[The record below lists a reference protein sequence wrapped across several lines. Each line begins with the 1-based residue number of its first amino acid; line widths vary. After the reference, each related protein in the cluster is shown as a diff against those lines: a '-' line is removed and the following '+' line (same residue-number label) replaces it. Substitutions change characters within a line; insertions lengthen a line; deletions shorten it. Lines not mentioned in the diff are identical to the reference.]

1 MTNQELINKAKSVAI
16 TKQITEETI
25 VGEVGAALITDK
37 GNIYTGVSI
46 HAPSGLGF
54 CGESSA
60 IAAMITNGEN
70 RIKTIVATDGQGNVY
85 SPCGR
90 CREMIRQINK
100 QNMDAKII
108 LADKTVKLSDLLPNP
123 Y

>member
-1 MTNQELINKAKSVAI
+1 MNNEELIAKAKSVAI
-16 TKQITEETI
+16 TKQVADETI
-25 VGEVGAALITDK
+25 VGEVGAALITDR
-37 GNIYTGVSI
+37 GNVYTGVSI

-54 CGESSA
+54 CGEASA
-60 IAAMITNGEN
+60 IAAMVTNGEN
-70 RIKTIVATDGQGNVY
+70 RIKAIVATDGQGNVY

-100 QNMDAKII
+100 ANMDTDVI
-108 LADKTVKLSDLLPNP
+108 LANKVLKLKDLLPEP

>member
-1 MTNQELINKAKSVAI
+1 MANEELIEKAKSVA
-16 TKQITEETI
+16 KQRQVSEETI
-25 VGEVGAALITDK
+25 VGEVGSALITDK
-37 GNIYTGVSI
+37 GNVYAGASI

-60 IAAMITNGEN
+60 IASMVTAGEN
-70 RIKTIVATDGQGNVY
+70 RIKTIVASDGKGNIY

-90 CREMIRQINK
+90 CREMISQISK
-100 QNMDAKII
+100 ENMDTDVI
-108 LADKTVKLSDLLPNP
+108 LSGEIMKLKDLLPEP

>member
-1 MTNQELINKAKSVAI
+1 MTNEELINKAKLVA
-16 TKQITEETI
+16 TTRQVSEETV
-25 VGEVGAALITDK
+25 VGEVGSALVTEN
-37 GNIYTGVSI
+37 GNVYTGISI
-46 HAPSGLGF
+46 HAPCGLGF

-60 IAAMITNGEN
+60 IASMVTNGEN
-70 RIKTIVATDGQGNVY
+70 KIKAIVAVDGQGNIF

-100 QNMDAKII
+100 ENMDTEII
-108 LADKTVKLSDLLPNP
+108 LSNKMVKLRDLLPEA

>member
-1 MTNQELINKAKSVAI
+1 MTNEELINKAKSVAI
-16 TKQITEETI
+16 TKQVAEETV
-25 VGEVGAALITDK
+25 VGEIGAALITDK
-37 GNIYTGVSI
+37 GNIYTGMSI

-54 CGESSA
+54 CGEASA
-60 IAAMITNGEN
+60 IAAMVTNGEN

-100 QNMDAKII
+100 QNMDTEII
-108 LADKTVKLSDLLPNP
+108 LKDKVVRLNDLLPDP

>member
-1 MTNQELINKAKSVAI
+1 MNNEELIQKAKSVAI
-16 TKQITEETI
+16 TKQIAEETA

-37 GNIYTGVSI
+37 GNVYTGASI

-54 CGESSA
+54 CGEASA

-90 CREMIRQINK
+90 CREMIRQVNK
-100 QNMDAKII
+100 QNMDTEVI
-108 LADKTVKLSDLLPNP
+108 LKDKVVKLSDLLPDP

>member
-1 MTNQELINKAKSVAI
+1 MTNEELINKAKSIAI
-16 TKQITEETI
+16 TKQVAEETV

-37 GNIYTGVSI
+37 GNVYTGVSI

-54 CGESSA
+54 CGEASA
-60 IAAMITNGEN
+60 MAAMVTNGES
-70 RIKTIVATDGQGNVY
+70 RIKTIVASDGQGNIY
-85 SPCGR
+85 RPCGR

-100 QNMDAKII
+100 QNMDAEII
-108 LADKTVKLSDLLPNP
+108 LKEKIVTLTDLLPFP

>member
-1 MTNQELINKAKSVAI
+1 MTNDELINKAESAAV
-16 TKQITEETI
+16 TKQVAEETI
-25 VGEVGAALITDK
+25 VGEVGAALITEN
-37 GNIYTGVSI
+37 GNVYSGISI

-54 CGESSA
+54 CGETSA
-60 IAAMITNGEN
+60 IAAMVTAGEN
-70 RIKTIVATDGQGNVY
+70 RIKTIVAADGQGNVY

-100 QNMDAKII
+100 ENMDADVI
-108 LADKTVKLSDLLPNP
+108 LSDKVIKLSDLLPDP

>member
-1 MTNQELINKAKSVAI
+1 MTNEELINKAKSVAI
-16 TKQITEETI
+16 TKSVAEETV

-37 GNIYTGVSI
+37 GNVYIGVSI

-54 CGESSA
+54 CGEASA
-60 IAAMITNGEN
+60 IAAMVTSGEN
-70 RIKTIVATDGQGNVY
+70 RINTIVATDGKGNVY

-90 CREMIRQINK
+90 CREMIRQVNK
-100 QNMDAKII
+100 QNMDTEII
-108 LADKTVKLSDLLPNP
+108 LKGRVAKLSDLLPDP